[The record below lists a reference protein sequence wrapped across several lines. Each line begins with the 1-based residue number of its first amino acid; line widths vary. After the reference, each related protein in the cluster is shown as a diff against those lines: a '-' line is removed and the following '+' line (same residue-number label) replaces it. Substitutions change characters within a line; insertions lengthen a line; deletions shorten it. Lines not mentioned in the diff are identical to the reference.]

1 MSNDIVKL
9 AVVLGVGALVGT
21 QFLAAK
27 VPGVEGAAKTL
38 PAVEAKAA
46 PEPLR
51 SGNRTE
57 LRADGLGHF
66 RAQVEIDQSRLAM
79 LVDTGAS
86 MISLSFED
94 AASVG
99 IHPSPSDFTMSL
111 NTANGVAHAAPVRL
125 HSVRLGPIELRDVEA
140 IVATRGA
147 LGQSLLG
154 MSFLRKLESFQIA
167 GGNLILRQ

>member
-27 VPGVEGAAKTL
+27 VPDVVRAARTQ
-38 PAVEAKAA
+38 PAVEAKAV
-46 PEPLR
+46 PELRR
-51 SGNRTE
+51 SGTSTQ
-57 LRADGLGHF
+57 LRADGRGHF
-66 RAQVEIDQSRLAM
+66 KAQVEIDQSRLAM

-86 MISLSFED
+86 MITLSFED

-99 IHPSPSDFTMSL
+99 LHPSPSDFTISM
-111 NTANGVAHAAPVRL
+111 NTANGISHVAPVRL
-125 HSVRLGPIELRDVEA
+125 HSVRLGQIELRDVEA
-140 IVATRGA
+140 IVAMRGA

-167 GGNLILRQ
+167 GENLILRQ